1 MSAAL
6 CALLDLVSSDV
17 KSFKHLTA
25 SFVSILKQVVE
36 HRLHKAYDYH
46 RTPAPFI
53 QVLSASSLDS
63 PFSNYTGAVFPC
75 MFLGSPGFQWLDP
88 IVLGLEQRFGSGD
101 WVLMCSSRWHA
112 SAWSLKRSGVVP

>member
-17 KSFKHLTA
+17 KAFKPLTA

-46 RTPAPFI
+46 RTPAPFV
-53 QVLSASSLDS
+53 QVPSVSSFHS
-63 PFSNYTGAVFPC
+63 PFSHPALFSFHVSRVSLFP
-75 MFLGSPGFQWLDP
+75 MVRSHRVGTRTEVWFQ
-88 IVLGLEQRFGSGD
+88 
-101 WVLMCSSRWHA
+101 
-112 SAWSLKRSGVVP
+112 